1 MLENQIKNFS
11 QVYDNFF
18 SRELSDT
25 IETKT
30 TWGIP
35 IVKVEFSFNGN
46 AEYLFTI
53 DTVSRNYSI
62 TTNKLLSNQPHALD
76 NFFIEYVVN
85 RVVEISESFFAQPAQ
100 SKSHEEENF
109 DTEESEDADVEP
121 IEE

>member
-1 MLENQIKNFS
+1 MLEEQIKNFS

-18 SRELSDT
+18 SGAFLET
-25 IETKT
+25 TKTKT
-30 TWGIP
+30 TWGVP
-35 IVKVEFSFNGN
+35 IVKVEIFFEES

-53 DTVSRNYSI
+53 DTISKNYSI

-100 SKSHEEENF
+100 SEPSEENF
-109 DTEESEDADVEP
+109 DTEEFEETDIEP